1 MDTLRQIIEDTLLLA
16 ANIRTG
22 EDIGEEHV
30 EGEPDAAAGLREFR
44 TVELVVNI
52 AERLARTTGIA
63 DPWTPHAIADLTDF
77 SPEQA
82 EPSKTAAIREAW
94 QQYPEATDTGVEE

>member
-22 EDIGEEHV
+22 EDIGEERI
-30 EGEPDAAAGLREFR
+30 EGEPDAAEGLRQFR

-52 AERLARTTGIA
+52 AERLAHTTGIT

-77 SPEQA
+77 SPEQT
-82 EPSKTAAIREAW
+82 SKADAIREAW
-94 QQYPEATDTGVEE
+94 RQYPEATDTGVEE